1 LLHSQYA
8 LIKKVSFRYQIYK
21 VTDCYSK
28 IEGKGVI
35 PLLADRLTQLRKE
48 NKKTQQQVADY
59 LKITRPA
66 YTAYERGTRQPDY
79 DTLKK
84 IADFFVVSVDYL
96 LGRTDNPNGTP
107 EHDDKKAKEEYDP
120 LAEINKLVE
129 KYGIE
134 QMGFFDI
141 EKWKKLG
148 PEDIK
153 MLEKQFKLIVDM
165 AEEREKKD

>member
-1 LLHSQYA
+1 MLGERIA
-8 LIKKVSFRYQIYK
+8 K
-21 VTDCYSK
+21 
-28 IEGKGVI
+28 
-35 PLLADRLTQLRKE
+35 LRKE
-48 NKKTQQQVADY
+48 HKLSQYDLAERLGYSRGKLSN
-59 LKITRPA
+59 
-66 YTAYERGTRQPDY
+66 YEQGSRQPDY

-84 IADFFVVSVDYL
+84 IADFFEVSVDYL
-96 LGRTDNPNGTP
+96 LGRTDNPNGTS
-107 EHDDKKAKEEYDP
+107 EHDDKKDKEKYDP

-165 AEEREKKD
+165 AEERNEKNKHKNTQ

>member
-1 LLHSQYA
+1 MLGERIA
-8 LIKKVSFRYQIYK
+8 K
-21 VTDCYSK
+21 
-28 IEGKGVI
+28 
-35 PLLADRLTQLRKE
+35 LRKE
-48 NKKTQQQVADY
+48 HKLSQYDLAERLGYSRGKLSN
-59 LKITRPA
+59 
-66 YTAYERGTRQPDY
+66 YEQGSRQPDY

-84 IADFFVVSVDYL
+84 IADFFEVSVDYL
-96 LGRTDNPNGTP
+96 LGRTDNPNGTS
-107 EHDDKKAKEEYDP
+107 EHDDKKNKEDYDP
-120 LAEINKLVE
+120 LTEINKLVE

-165 AEEREKKD
+165 AEERNQQGD